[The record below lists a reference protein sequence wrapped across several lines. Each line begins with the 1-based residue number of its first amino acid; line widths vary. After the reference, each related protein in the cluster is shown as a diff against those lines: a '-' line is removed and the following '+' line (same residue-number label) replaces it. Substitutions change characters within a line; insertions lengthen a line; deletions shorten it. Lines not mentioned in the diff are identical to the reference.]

1 MFLKKIISFVFIG
14 ILCFT
19 PVTFFNIE
27 HSVSAQSVSNY
38 DVAVK
43 QGEKVKAIN
52 SLLNSA
58 IKDEDMDMIDTYYD
72 HLATGIKTLEQN
84 IGKVPGATNR
94 TKLTKTYVVPAKIT
108 IERVIYEVSQYRL
121 LYQIAELVD
130 NEEVSKAESNMTKLE
145 RLKKKAITIKQ
156 AGGYEEL
163 PISIN
168 SNLRLFE
175 AFLQGNILDLRVYPY
190 EEAIDSGKIETMNQ
204 LYDHVTKQ
212 LKLTQQRIGQVS
224 GSKNRAEMNE
234 YYVTPTKMTIERT
247 IYEISQYR
255 LLNVIS
261 NDLTKNDIESAKQR
275 FETLN
280 RLKDR
285 AVKIKEAG
293 GYDSLPVEI
302 EQSLRNKENTLLN
315 QIESQK

>member
-1 MFLKKIISFVFIG
+1 MKKIISFVFIG
-14 ILCFT
+14 ILCCT
-19 PVTFFNIE
+19 PITFFNIE

-94 TKLTKTYVVPAKIT
+94 TKLTKTYVVPAKVT

-121 LYQIAELVD
+121 LYQIAELVG

-168 SNLRLFE
+168 SNLRVFE
-175 AFLQGNILDLRVYPY
+175 ALLQGNILDLRVYPY

-224 GSKNRAEMNE
+224 GAKNRAEMNE
-234 YYVTPTKMTIERT
+234 YYVTPAKMTIERT

-261 NDLTKNDIESAKQR
+261 NDLIKNDIESAKQR

-285 AVKIKEAG
+285 AAKIKEAG

-302 EQSLRNKENTLLN
+302 EQFLRNKENTLLN